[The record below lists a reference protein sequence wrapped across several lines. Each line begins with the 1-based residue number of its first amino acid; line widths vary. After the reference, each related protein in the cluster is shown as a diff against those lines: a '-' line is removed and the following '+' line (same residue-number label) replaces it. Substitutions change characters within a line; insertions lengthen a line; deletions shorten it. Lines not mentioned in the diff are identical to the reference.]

1 MAFNIGKNIIFNSGA
16 MFYMWRVDREMQWAC
31 FRNVE
36 IASRFNID
44 GHGRHSV
51 TPEQVISI
59 AYIITFILEQKGN

>member
-1 MAFNIGKNIIFNSGA
+1 

-36 IASRFNID
+36 IAARFNID